1 MSETYWV
8 RWRMYGPADAWNG
21 DKFCD
26 DIMCSIVKS
35 QVVFHNGQW
44 VAVMLRDD
52 KKGFEDLWEDNV
64 ICYNDFPEIYECEY
78 NDIEVIGNI
87 YEVKKL

>member
-26 DIMCSIVKS
+26 DLNEALELVTERAA
-35 QVVFHNGQW
+35 QF
-44 VAVMLRDD
+44 
-52 KKGFEDLWEDNV
+52 DLV
-64 ICYNDFPEIYECEY
+64 ILEIRK
-78 NDIEVIGNI
+78 D
-87 YEVKKL
+87 